1 MLMRITQIA
10 LTLAIAAAIGWAQ
23 DAPGEAGQ
31 DKPGGGRE
39 AAAPAEKAPAKSGEI
54 VSLQRAARDKVKV
67 LQPRDVPG
75 ELARL
80 KSKADIK
87 AEVTVNVAGTQP
99 VTFKGVIRNGKLI
112 EKLNKDAKQFL
123 VEKEFTDSHCGV
135 RLWWS
140 GNSDG
145 FIFFRYS
152 TIKTL
157 TLTGQLSAKERA
169 EIMRRLKAHKEG
181 RDPGVGP
188 ADAPVQTAE
197 EVFESLEKLPPA
209 ELKKVLLARYPY
221 DKGWDHERYRQLKHK
236 QLIENKVLTQEEAIY
251 LRYFRVLGEA
261 RFDQLKR
268 KSEKHD
274 IEPGSADERDPE
286 SDERNQGPGV
296 SRG

>member
-10 LTLAIAAAIGWAQ
+10 LTLTIAAAIGWAQ
-23 DAPGEAGQ
+23 DAPGEAGR
-31 DKPGGGRE
+31 DNPEGGRE
-39 AAAPAEKAPAKSGEI
+39 AAAPPAENAPAESGAI

-87 AEVTVNVAGTQP
+87 AEVTVNVAGTRP

-112 EKLNKDAKQFL
+112 EKLNKEAKQFL
-123 VEKEFTDSHCGV
+123 VEKEFTDAQCGV

-157 TLTGQLSAKERA
+157 TLTGQLSAQERA

-181 RDPGVGP
+181 KDPGQ
-188 ADAPVQTAE
+188 AQAPTQTAE
-197 EVFESLEKLPPA
+197 EVFESLEKLPPE

-274 IEPGSADERDPE
+274 IEPGSADDNAPE
-286 SDERNQGPGV
+286 SDERKQGPGV